1 VFETATCLANNRT
14 KFKGDGPHVCL
25 NSVASGRLES
35 AEQLV
40 FMQDF
45 VDLWLVHIRPPRR
58 RTTAATSNS
67 GHPALFRHSVV
78 QATDE
83 AKILVYPER

>member
-1 VFETATCLANNRT
+1 VFEKATCFANNRT
-14 KFKGDGPHVCL
+14 KFKGDGPHVGL

-45 VDLWLVHIRPPRR
+45 DDLRLVHIRCL
-58 RTTAATSNS
+58 
-67 GHPALFRHSVV
+67 GGALPLLFLIPDIPLCSVS
-78 QATDE
+78 
-83 AKILVYPER
+83 L